1 MERVSAPSTRLAE
14 EAAPSTVTGVLRM
27 PEVLPTITAS
37 IVARLSFGAMSLLT
51 VLRVTDAGYS
61 YGQAGLASAA
71 FAVMMAIGTP
81 TLSRLIDRDGQTRVL
96 LISATTGAAATAAM
110 ALMPLDSPLWL
121 FILVAAVNGV
131 LQPPLG
137 GTMRTLWDLL
147 LESDQDRHVG
157 YALEAAAVEV
167 VFTGGP
173 LLLVGVIASAFGAD
187 VALLVCAALTGGG
200 TVAFALSGP
209 SRRWRPSP
217 DRIPD
222 PFGPLRCP
230 GVWTMLLISLGAGAY
245 FGMVELSVT
254 AFGRA
259 HGDLSLIGLL
269 LAVWSIGSFVGGM
282 VIARVKPA
290 ANPPRRIVL
299 FMLAMGLAAAL
310 LGVVDSTIAL
320 AVVLALTGAW
330 IAPVF
335 ATANG
340 LMGAVAPQGTL
351 TEAFAWTTSAIML
364 GFTVG
369 SPSAGYL
376 VDHVSLHA
384 AFAAAS
390 LPCLIAA
397 ALVWL
402 FRGTLVPAEQTGPAT
417 KAEPA
422 PAG

>member
-1 MERVSAPSTRLAE
+1 MERVSAPSTNLAK
-14 EAAPSTVTGVLRM
+14 EAAPSTVTGVLRK

-37 IVARLSFGAMSLLT
+37 ILARLSFGAMSLLT

-71 FAVMMAIGTP
+71 FAVMLGVGTP
-81 TLSRLIDRDGQTRVL
+81 TLSRIIDRDGQTRVL
-96 LISATTGAAATAAM
+96 LATALTGALATAAL
-110 ALMPLDSPLWL
+110 AFMPLDSPLWL
-121 FILVAAVNGV
+121 FVLVAGVNGA

-137 GTMRTLWDLL
+137 GPMRALWDTL
-147 LESDQDRHVG
+147 LETDEDRHVG

-173 LLLVGVIASAFGAD
+173 LLLVGVIAALFGTE
-187 VALLVCAALTGGG
+187 VGLLVCAALTGGG

-209 SRRWRPSP
+209 SRRWRPSADRVP
-217 DRIPD
+217 DA
-222 PFGPLRCP
+222 FGPLRCP

-245 FGMVELSVT
+245 FGMIELSVT
-254 AFGRA
+254 AFGRE
-259 HGDLSLIGLL
+259 HGDLSLIGVL

-299 FMLAMGLAAAL
+299 LMLTMGLTSAL
-310 LGVVDSTIAL
+310 LGLVNSTVAL
-320 AVVLALTGAW
+320 ALVLALTGAW

-340 LMGAVAPQGTL
+340 LMGAVAPNGTL
-351 TEAFAWTTSAIML
+351 TEAFAWATSAIMI

-376 VDHVSLHA
+376 VDHTSLHA

-390 LPCLIAA
+390 VPCLVAA
-397 ALVWL
+397 AGVWA
-402 FRGTLVPAEQTGPAT
+402 FRRTLVT
-417 KAEPA
+417 A
-422 PAG
+422 PK